1 MADAIGF
8 KPTSVN
14 VHGLTALI
22 RNLAR
27 DCTPEQFMREFV
39 QNSIEACQRTKLD
52 GRRVLIDYN
61 PAIQKHSGIFKM
73 CFTDN
78 GDGMTLE
85 QMNNLLNSISATGG
99 SGNTYENYGVGAKIS
114 SLTRNLFGV
123 QYESWKGGVGHSI
136 IIRYNNKFDVFGI
149 QGFPDEKGEVL
160 YHRTI
165 ADSQKPDFI
174 YEHGTRVTLFGD
186 NIEQDTMA
194 PPWGVNG
201 EKSTWLYEYL
211 NKRYFDLPRDIA
223 IDVRMGYEQDINNP
237 QVHRLARLVGFQ
249 DALVATSNHHGVV
262 QLKDAKAHWFL
273 LQSDSPIKGHS
284 GLMNQGEI
292 FNVEGNWSN
301 RLTHFGILLGR
312 DGVVIIIEPKEA
324 SQNIARTHLKKPDG
338 SEFSW
343 QSWQEEFRANLPA
356 EIQAYL
362 ENLLRQRNK
371 ASASKAIQKRL
382 MALSSFFNLAG
393 FLPLMVL
400 SPIDKI
406 KGDEL
411 DSDDAAKDEPPKDEP
426 ESDKPDEPEMPPDD
440 PPEDPPKDSPDPDG
454 AQDDQES
461 YFPRVEWTT
470 EAQSPQLAGR
480 AAEFVEYSNII
491 LANEDF
497 KGLQDIFKYFTDQY
511 DLSDERLKAVRNTI
525 LENAEQALMETVA
538 GVLSLK
544 SEPHWG
550 GNYQQALTKEAL
562 SAVLMQ
568 RYWSV
573 KAVEEG
579 LGQILKAQTH

>member
-39 QNSIEACQRTKLD
+39 QNSIEACQRTQLD

-73 CFTDN
+73 SFTDN

-123 QYESWKGGVGHSI
+123 QYESWKEGGGHAI

-149 QGFPDEKGEVL
+149 QGFPDEKGEVQ
-160 YHRTI
+160 YHRPI

-174 YEHGTRVTLFGD
+174 QEHGTRVTLFGD

-194 PPWGVNG
+194 PPWGVSG

-211 NKRYFDLPRDIA
+211 NKRYFELPGEIA
-223 IDVRMGYEQDINNP
+223 IDVRMGYEQDIQNP
-237 QVHRLARLVGFQ
+237 QLHRLVRLEGFK
-249 DALVATSNHHGVV
+249 DSLVATSNHYGVV

-273 LQSDSPIKGHS
+273 LKPNSPIVGHS

-312 DGVVIIIEPKEA
+312 DRVVIIIEPKEA

-343 QSWQEEFRANLPA
+343 QPWQEEFRANLPA

-362 ENLLRQRNK
+362 EHLLRQRNK
-371 ASASKAIQKRL
+371 ASSSKAIQKRL

-411 DSDDAAKDEPPKDEP
+411 ESDDPAKAEPPKDEP
-426 ESDKPDEPEMPPDD
+426 ESDKPDEPER
-440 PPEDPPKDSPDPDG
+440 PPEDPPKDPHKDSPDPDG

-579 LGQILKAQTH
+579 LGQILKDQTH